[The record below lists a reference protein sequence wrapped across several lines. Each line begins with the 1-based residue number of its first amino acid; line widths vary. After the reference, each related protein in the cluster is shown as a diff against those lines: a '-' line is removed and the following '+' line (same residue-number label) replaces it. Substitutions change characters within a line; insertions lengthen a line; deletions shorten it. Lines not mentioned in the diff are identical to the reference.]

1 MTYEQNNLKDRPNVQ
16 DSLGFEDHRKEIFE
30 RIDYWHY
37 EKKVNVIPANY
48 LEKYPT
54 TVDWKIYQTNRVLDE
69 RLEKWKKEGAFD
81 NGFVIVLGKTYDKN
95 NTLYLV
101 CIDCDEKQAIDEI
114 LSIDKE
120 LNSIDSLSKIY
131 YVEKHDDNPNSMHI
145 YFFSP
150 IPFLSKS
157 KDSIIGL
164 EVRSNEKLLIV
175 PAPNLHPKGR
185 QWKIK
190 GITDPPVLTF
200 DQAKAWLSNL
210 DTICNKHGLSY
221 LHQKNSE
228 KIDRRIKKMI
238 ENFEIDKDSDYR
250 IYEGERHPKLV
261 SIANSI
267 LFNHLEKDDGNIGSL
282 KRFFEEIN
290 EEFCSPKPLPP
301 GEIESIW
308 NSSLDYVKANKGF
321 EIDKQNNFKN
331 LEPEAQVGFIENA
344 TEMILDNNHFVT
356 LKESKEI
363 LYYQNGVYVHGG
375 EIIIEQEAERLFG
388 YQLANKHLTEI
399 KGHIIRR
406 TYHERKEFDQNLDI
420 INLQNGL
427 YNLKENTLSPHSPD
441 YVSVIQVP
449 IIYDPKLRPTLFGKF
464 LKDVLYPSEIRTA
477 LEAMAYTFY
486 RDYPYEYYFKLFGY
500 GSNGKSV
507 FTALLTSLHGTKN
520 VSNVSVKSLIDNRFA
535 LADLEFKDLN
545 IDSEYSDGSVKD
557 TSILKKLT
565 GGRKQP
571 TRIERKNQ
579 DAYDTTLYAKLIF
592 NANSL
597 NERIEKTN
605 ADYRRE
611 VIITFPNTF
620 QGKDDDPQ
628 LQHKLEK
635 QQEMSGIFNVLMIAL
650 RRILRNK
657 GIFINEKTIDERRK
671 KSERVAD
678 PIKSFLEDAVAE
690 NSTEADWIAKS
701 DFHDAYKRFCK
712 THKIAFKP
720 IELFAKEL
728 VKIRRFDQQ
737 KKTINGE
744 RKMGWFGIKL
754 NPHYLIPGD
763 QQLLS
768 DVC

>member
-1 MTYEQNNLKDRPNVQ
+1 MTYDQDNREDKHKVQ
-16 DSLGFEDHRKEIFE
+16 DSSGLEKRRNEIYK

-37 EKKVNVIPANY
+37 GNEVNVLPANY
-48 LEKYPT
+48 LEKYPSI
-54 TVDWKIYQTNRVLDE
+54 DWGFYQTNRVSDE
-69 RLEKWKKEGAFD
+69 ELEKWKKEGAFD
-81 NGFVIVLGKTYDKN
+81 NGFVIVLGKTYDEN

-101 CIDCDEKQAIDEI
+101 CIDCDQKEAIDEI

-120 LNSIDSLSKIY
+120 LDSIDSISRRYL
-131 YVEKHDDNPNSMHI
+131 VEQHDDNPNSMHT

-150 IPFLSKS
+150 IPFPSKA
-157 KDSIIGL
+157 KDKKIGL
-164 EVRSNEKLLIV
+164 EIRSNEKLLIV
-175 PAPNLHPKGR
+175 PAPNLHPKGH

-190 GITDPPVLTF
+190 GITDPPVLTT
-200 DQAKAWLSNL
+200 DQAKTWLSNL
-210 DTICNKHGLSY
+210 DNICNKHGLSY
-221 LHQKNSE
+221 LNQKSSE
-228 KIDRRIKKMI
+228 KIDSRIKKMI
-238 ENFEIDKDSDYR
+238 ENLEIDKDSDFR
-250 IYEGERHPKLV
+250 IYEGERHPRLV

-267 LFNHLEKDDGNIGSL
+267 LFNHLEKDGGNIDIL
-282 KRFFEEIN
+282 KNFFEDIN
-290 EEFCSPKPLPP
+290 EEFCSAQPLPM
-301 GEIESIW
+301 GEADSIW
-308 NSSLDYVKANKGF
+308 SSSLDYVKANKDF
-321 EIDKQNNFKN
+321 EIDKLNNSKN
-331 LEPEAQVGFIENA
+331 LENEAKAGFIENA

-399 KGHIIRR
+399 KGHITRR

-427 YNLKENTLSPHSPD
+427 YNLKENSLNPHSSD
-441 YVSVIQVP
+441 YLSVIQIP

-477 LEAMAYTFY
+477 IEAMGYTFY

-520 VSNVSVKSLIDNRFA
+520 VSNVSVKSLIESRFA
-535 LADLEFKDLN
+535 SADLEFKNLN

-571 TRIERKNQ
+571 IRVERKNQ
-579 DAYDTTLYAKLIF
+579 DAYDTILYAKLFF

-628 LQHKLEK
+628 LQHKLEE

-650 RRILRNK
+650 RRILMNK
-657 GIFINEKTIDERRK
+657 GILINEKTIDERRK

-678 PIKSFLEDAVAE
+678 PIKLFLEDAVAE
-690 NSTEADWIAKS
+690 DRTEADWIAKT

-712 THKIAFKP
+712 TYKIAFKP
-720 IELFAKEL
+720 IELFAKDL
-728 VKIRRFDQQ
+728 AKIRRFDQQ

-744 RKMGWFGIKL
+744 RKMGWLGIKL
-754 NPHYLIPGD
+754 NPHYLIPD
-763 QQLLS
+763 EQRLLS
-768 DVC
+768 DLN

>member
-1 MTYEQNNLKDRPNVQ
+1 L
-16 DSLGFEDHRKEIFE
+16 I
-30 RIDYWHY
+30 
-37 EKKVNVIPANY
+37 
-48 LEKYPT
+48 
-54 TVDWKIYQTNRVLDE
+54 
-69 RLEKWKKEGAFD
+69 
-81 NGFVIVLGKTYDKN
+81 
-95 NTLYLV
+95 LYR
-101 CIDCDEKQAIDEI
+101 E
-114 LSIDKE
+114 
-120 LNSIDSLSKIY
+120 Y
-131 YVEKHDDNPNSMHI
+131 TVEKHDDNPNSMHI
-145 YFFSP
+145 LFLSP
-150 IPFLSKS
+150 IPFPSKA
-157 KDSIIGL
+157 KDAVIGL
-164 EVRSNEKLLIV
+164 EVRSTEKLLIV
-175 PAPNLHPKGR
+175 PAPNFHPKGH

-190 GITDPPVLTF
+190 GIADPPVLTIE
-200 DQAKAWLSNL
+200 QARSWLSNL
-210 DTICNKHGLSY
+210 DNICNKHGLSY
-221 LHQKNSE
+221 LNQKNSE
-228 KIDRRIKKMI
+228 KIDSRIKKMI
-238 ENFEIDKDSDYR
+238 ENLEIDKSSDFR
-250 IYEGERHPKLV
+250 IYEGERHPRLV
-261 SIANSI
+261 SIANST
-267 LFNHLEKDDGNIGSL
+267 LFNHLEKDGGNIDRL
-282 KRFFEEIN
+282 KNFFEDIN
-290 EEFCSPKPLPP
+290 KEFCSPEPLPP
-301 GEIESIW
+301 GEIDSIL
-308 NSSLDYVKANKGF
+308 NSSIEYVKANKKF
-321 EIDKQNNFKN
+321 EIDNLNKLKN
-331 LEPEAQVGFIENA
+331 LENEAKVGFIENA

-399 KGHIIRR
+399 KGHITRR

-427 YNLKENTLSPHSPD
+427 YNLKENTLNPHSSD
-441 YVSVIQVP
+441 YLSVTQIP

-464 LKDVLYPSEIRTA
+464 LKDVLYASEIRTA

-520 VSNVSVKSLIDNRFA
+520 VSNVSVKSLIESRFA
-535 LADLEFKDLN
+535 SADLEFKNLN

-557 TSILKKLT
+557 TSIIKKLT

-579 DAYDTTLYAKLIF
+579 DAYDTTLYAKLFF

-620 QGKDDDPQ
+620 QGKNDDPQ

-635 QQEMSGIFNVLMIAL
+635 QEEMSGIFNVLMIAL

-678 PIKSFLEDAVAE
+678 PIKSFIEDAVAE
-690 NSTEADWIAKS
+690 DSTEGDWIAKA
-701 DFHDAYKRFCK
+701 DFYTAYAKFCK
-712 THKIAFKP
+712 KYKIAVKP
-720 IELFAKEL
+720 IELFAKDL
-728 VKIRRFDQQ
+728 GKIRRFDQQ

-744 RKMGWFGIKL
+744 RKMGWLGIKL
-754 NPHYLIPGD
+754 NPQYLIPD
-763 QQLLS
+763 EQRLLS
-768 DVC
+768 DLC